1 MKNIKCLIIIIVLVL
16 MSSVKSNAQ
25 YNNEVFLSY
34 NLGLP
39 LGDSKDYVSTL
50 SYIGTEINLKRFV
63 KPNVSLSISFSWN
76 VFYNERSDMISLPNA
91 DVSGKQNRYIN
102 TVPMLAGAQY
112 YFGRNTNGIRPYVG
126 ANIGALYLG
135 RRLQIGVYDI
145 TENTWHFMLQPEAG
159 LIFNLNDYSDA
170 VIGLSYNY
178 GTSSTSSITGKSV
191 SESWIGLK
199 FGYGWKNGMFY

>member
-1 MKNIKCLIIIIVLVL
+1 MKNIKYLIIVIVLVL
-16 MSSVKSNAQ
+16 ISSVRSDAQ

-39 LGDSKDYVSTL
+39 MADSKDYVSTF
-50 SYIGTEINLKRFV
+50 SYAGAEVNLKRFV
-63 KPNVSLSISFSWN
+63 KPNVSLSLSFAWN
-76 VFYNERSDMISLPNA
+76 VFYKETSDMISLPNA
-91 DVSGKQNRYIN
+91 DISGKQNRYLN

-112 YFGRNTNGIRPYVG
+112 YFGRNSNSVKPYVG

-170 VIGLSYNY
+170 VIGFSFNY
-178 GTSSTSSITGKSV
+178 GTPTTSSITGKSV
-191 SESWIGLK
+191 SESWVGLK
-199 FGYGWKNGMFY
+199 IGYGWKNGIFY